1 MQRCGECDGAAQ
13 PGTAYL
19 NGTPYCERHFKVVE
33 RRVAVVVALEPCSL
47 TEADLDILAAAPP
60 MLSAGMLFPPRR
72 ANGYRQSKAA

>member
-19 NGTPYCERHFKVVE
+19 NGTPYCERHFRVVE
-33 RRVAVVVALEPCSL
+33 RRAAVVASEPCSL

-60 MLSAGMLFPPRR
+60 MFSADLLFPPRR
-72 ANGYRQSKAA
+72 VNGYRRAA